1 MSEQSTQPIETSE
14 ATETVTPAEATT
26 KNNQPKRRHMY
37 EGITM
42 SERTINIIIGIIVV
56 ALCVVLY
63 LALKKP

>member
-1 MSEQSTQPIETSE
+1 MTEQPTNT
-14 ATETVTPAEATT
+14 TVTTEINEPNETNAKTT
-26 KNNQPKRRHMY
+26 APKRRHMY